1 MIVVRI
7 VGAVLFVGAIGC
19 SLASSIVLS
28 DMVEDINRVS
38 PTTEHENPMGW
49 HFGKLR
55 RVRRK
60 YRMLYPDG
68 TRNTT
73 YVRLGIAVLSLGL
86 VGAVLMIEPNL
97 LGF

>member
-1 MIVVRI
+1 MIISRI

-19 SLASSIVLS
+19 AIASSIVLS
-28 DMVEDINRVS
+28 EMVEDINRVS
-38 PTTEHENPMGW
+38 RTTEQESPMGW

-68 TRNTT
+68 IRNKT
-73 YVRLGIAVLSLGL
+73 YVRLVIAILFLGL

-97 LGF
+97 FGF

>member
-19 SLASSIVLS
+19 AIASSIVLS

-38 PTTEHENPMGW
+38 PTTEQENPMGW
-49 HFGKLR
+49 HFGKQQRMQL
-55 RVRRK
+55 K

-68 TRNTT
+68 PRNKT
-73 YVRLGIAVLSLGL
+73 YIRLGIAVLSLGL

-97 LGF
+97 FGF